1 MTTTPPPDR
10 VLTLTTGTA
19 LIVTDLHG
27 DGDAFQRCR
36 EYFLAGQAR
45 GDLDYFICCGDLIHR
60 ESQPEED
67 DSLAMLL
74 EMKAWQASD
83 PEHVIYLLGNH
94 ELAHI
99 YRIDLRKGNHRY
111 TPRLAAAMGAQRA
124 ELLDYLATLPF
135 YVRTAAGVAIAH
147 AGAGS
152 AMLDG
157 DNWQTL
163 RWLDHKAVWAKLADR
178 YPPEACRQIRAQI
191 SERQRVSYDELVRAA
206 WNVHSPED
214 PFYDDWILNQL
225 FMMEP
230 LFDLLWNSFFLK
242 NEQDFGPEYEQ
253 MVSMF
258 LGLLSEGFQ
267 PQKLLVC
274 GHITVADGV
283 ERVYRNQLRLATAA
297 HAKPRSSGKM
307 LRLRLDRP
315 VNSLN
320 ELEQKLIGSF

>member
-1 MTTTPPPDR
+1 MMTPPPADR
-10 VLTLTTGTA
+10 VRTLTKGTA

-27 DGDAFQRCR
+27 DGAAFRRCR
-36 EYFLAGQAR
+36 DYFLAGQAR
-45 GDLDYFICCGDLIHR
+45 GELDYFICCGDLIHR
-60 ESQPEED
+60 ESPPEED

-74 EMKAWQASD
+74 EMQAWQASD

-94 ELAHI
+94 ELSHI
-99 YRIDLRKGNHRY
+99 YRIILRKGDYRY
-111 TPRLAAAMGAQRA
+111 TPRLAAAMGAKRA

-152 AMLDG
+152 AMLEA
-157 DNWQTL
+157 DNWHTL
-163 RWLDHKAVWAKLADR
+163 RWLDHEAVWAGLAAR
-178 YPPEACRQIRAQI
+178 YPPETCNQIRAQI
-191 SERQRVSYDELVRAA
+191 SDLKRVSYDELVREA
-206 WNVHSPED
+206 WNVQSPAD

-242 NEQDFGPEYEQ
+242 NEQDFGSEYEQ
-253 MVSMF
+253 MVTAF
-258 LGLLSEGFQ
+258 LALLSEGFQ
-267 PQKLLVC
+267 PQRLLVC
-274 GHITVADGV
+274 GHIAVADGV

-315 VNSLN
+315 VNSLD
-320 ELEQKLIGSF
+320 ELEQNLISLF